1 MLLVGLGLGQL
12 MQTLTLASQ
21 NSVGPRDI
29 GVATSAST
37 FFRQIGGTVGTAV
50 IFSVIF
56 TRWPLNIATAFD
68 STRIQDGIAAAL
80 ADPSVASDPANAQI
94 IKILQNPGA
103 AVGSVSGDTSFL
115 NTSDPRLSAA
125 FLEGFANSAVSV
137 FWIALVVILVA
148 FVLSF
153 FLKAP
158 PLRAKSALQENAD
171 DAAAAM
177 AVEAERAASQ
187 TAALVEPGTAAT
199 APSAERTG
207 K

>member
-1 MLLVGLGLGQL
+1 
-12 MQTLTLASQ
+12 
-21 NSVGPRDI
+21 
-29 GVATSAST
+29 VATSAST

-80 ADPSVASDPANAQI
+80 ADPAVASDPANATI
-94 IKILQNPGA
+94 IGILKNPGA
-103 AVGSVSGDTSFL
+103 AVGSVTGDTSFL

-125 FLEGFANSAVSV
+125 FLEGFANSAVTV
-137 FWIALVVILVA
+137 FWIALAVILVA

-171 DAAAAM
+171 DDAAARQSADS
-177 AVEAERAASQ
+177 EAALQASQ
-187 TAALVEPGTAAT
+187 AADTTHRSAADA
-199 APSAERTG
+199 APQADTQ

>member
-1 MLLVGLGLGQL
+1 

-29 GVATSAST
+29 GVATSSST
-37 FFRQIGGTVGTAV
+37 FFRQIGGTIGTAV

-68 STRIQDGIAAAL
+68 SASVKAGIAAAT
-80 ADPSVASDPANAQI
+80 ADPAVVADPANATI
-94 IKILQNPGA
+94 LKILSDPSA
-103 AVGSVSGDTSFL
+103 AVGSVTGDTSFL

-125 FLEGFANSAVSV
+125 FLQGFAQSAVSV
-137 FWIALVVILVA
+137 FWIALLVILVA

-158 PLRAKSALQENAD
+158 PLRAKSALQENSDREAAD
-171 DAAAAM
+171 DAAAAESVSTVGLTP
-177 AVEAERAASQ
+177 AP
-187 TAALVEPGTAAT
+187 TGTPEPDL
-199 APSAERTG
+199 R
-207 K
+207 